1 MTVMIVFGQIPKAAE
16 SVGKVKD
23 GAKLMV
29 RVDIQGNI
37 LKESKEKYRSVQKLH
52 HNVKSIANLAYN

>member
-1 MTVMIVFGQIPKAAE
+1 MIVFGQIPGVEE
-16 SVGKVKD
+16 SVGEVRD

-29 RVDIQGNI
+29 QRVGIPGNI
-37 LKESKEKYRSVQKLH
+37 LKESKGKYRSVQKLH